1 MRLPHGV
8 RRAFRLL
15 TPGGYRDEVDE
26 ELRFHLERRIEHLE
40 ASGMDPAEARREALR
55 RFGDAG
61 RVARECRSIARTV
74 ETGERR
80 ATVRDELLQ
89 DLGWAL
95 RQVRRQ
101 PALTVATVLILAL
114 GIGASTAL
122 FSVADAVVFRALPF
136 EAPDRLVRIF
146 ETTPQGERFSVS
158 LPNLLDWRRESEAVT
173 ELAGVDLRNASLEVP
188 AGPAGEATGSPAE
201 PRQIHSAPVT
211 EGFFPLLRLRPA
223 AGSLLPA
230 EAFVPGGDADR
241 VVLSHELWRRDFGSD
256 PEVVGSTVMLDRR
269 PHRVVGVLQPGAAF
283 PEDADVWVPLVE
295 EPRWDRSE
303 KDFQVVARLAG
314 GVSVGEAEAD
324 LDRVARSLGERYP
337 EPNEAWGAEV
347 VPLREALV
355 GPEVDR
361 ALLVLLGA
369 VGLLLLI
376 ACVNVSSLLVA
387 RGAARGREMAVR
399 VSLGASRKRLVRQL
413 LGESAAI
420 GLLGGALGMLF
431 AWVAIELVRLFGP
444 EDVPRLAEAAIDA
457 RVLAFALAVA
467 LLSSLVFGLLP
478 ALQTSRGRSG
488 GPARAL
494 RSGGAAGSGT
504 SGSAARLRGALVV
517 TQLALAVTLLIGAG
531 LTARSYARL
540 LQVDPGF
547 DAADVLAVRVDLPEA
562 EYGWDARPGVAER
575 VRRRLEALPG
585 VAHAGGS
592 VGSPFAGFYT
602 ANSVAV
608 PGREPDADGAY
619 PMVQWRAVTPGYFEA
634 LDLPVLRGRG
644 ITEEDGSESD
654 TLVIS
659 RAAAEMLWPGEDALG
674 KALHFGRPD
683 GDPRRIVGV
692 VGDLRDVDLEEAPQ
706 PTVFL
711 PYAQIPWVHQTW
723 LVEVAAG
730 AEPGSVAGAVREALR
745 AELPGVPVPEVRP
758 LASDL
763 SGART
768 NPRFQA
774 LLMAAFALTAA
785 ALAAAGVYGLMAFS
799 VARRRQEIGVR
810 MALGARPGTVVGMIA
825 REGARLV
832 LAGAV
837 LGTAGAVLLARA
849 LESLL
854 YETPALEWS
863 TYGVA
868 VGVLVAA
875 ALLASWLPARR
886 AAGVDPKRALA
897 AE

>member
-8 RRAFRLL
+8 RRTFRLL
-15 TPGGYRDEVDE
+15 VPGAYRDEVDE
-26 ELRFHLERRIEHLE
+26 ELRFHLERRIDDLVAE
-40 ASGMDPAEARREALR
+40 GMEPAAARREALR
-55 RFGDAG
+55 RFGDPG

-80 ATVRDELLQ
+80 ATLRDELLQ
-89 DLGWAL
+89 DLSWAL

-101 PALTVATVLILAL
+101 PTLTLATVLILAL

-136 EAPDRLVRIF
+136 EEPDRLVRVF

-158 LPNLLDWRRESEAVT
+158 LPNLLDWRRETEAFE
-173 ELAGVDLRNASLEVP
+173 ELAAVDLRNASLEVP
-188 AGPAGEATGSPAE
+188 SQDGTAEA
-201 PRQIHSAPVT
+201 RQIQSAPVT
-211 EGFFPLLRLRPA
+211 EGFFPLLRLTPA
-223 AGSLLPA
+223 AGSLLPS
-230 EAFVPGGDADR
+230 EAFEPGGDAAW
-241 VVLSHELWRRDFGSD
+241 VLLSHELFRRDFGAD
-256 PEVVGSTVMLDRR
+256 PAIVGQRVILDRV
-269 PHRVVGVLQPGAAF
+269 PHRIAGVLGPGAVF
-283 PEDADVWVPLVE
+283 PEGAEAWTPLVE
-295 EPRWDRSE
+295 MPRWDRGE
-303 KDFQVVARLAG
+303 KDFQVVARLAD
-314 GVSVGEAEAD
+314 GVSVEEAAAD
-324 LDRVARSLGERYP
+324 LERVARRLGERYP
-337 EPNEAWGAEV
+337 EPNRAWGSEV
-347 VPLREALV
+347 IPLRESLV

-399 VSLGASRKRLVRQL
+399 VSLGASRRRLVRQL
-413 LGESAAI
+413 LGESATIAALGAGL
-420 GLLGGALGMLF
+420 GLLL
-431 AWVAIELVRLFGP
+431 AWVAVELVRHFGP
-444 EDVPRLAEAAIDA
+444 EEVPRLAEAAVDA

-467 LLSSLVFGLLP
+467 LVSSLVFGLLP
-478 ALQTSRGRSG
+478 ALQTSRSHPGRD
-488 GPARAL
+488 L
-494 RSGGAAGSGT
+494 RTGGASGSGT
-504 SGSAARLRGALVV
+504 TVSTARLRGGLVV

-531 LTARSYARL
+531 LTARSYLRL

-547 DAADVLAVRVDLPEA
+547 DASDVLAVRVDLPEA
-562 EYGWDARPGVAER
+562 EYDGDVRASVAAEIG
-575 VRRRLEALPG
+575 RRLEALPG
-585 VAHAGGS
+585 VERAGAS

-608 PGREPDADGAY
+608 PGREPDAQGHY

-644 ITEEDGSESD
+644 FTEADGPESE
-654 TLVIS
+654 VIVVS
-659 RAAAEMLWPGEDALG
+659 RTAAERLWPGEEAVG
-674 KALHFGRPD
+674 KALHFGPPD
-683 GDPRRIVGV
+683 GDPRLVVGV
-692 VGDLRDVDLEEAPQ
+692 AEDLRDVDLDEAPQ

-723 LVEVAAG
+723 LVEVA
-730 AEPGSVAGAVREALR
+730 GSGDPERVAGAVRAELR
-745 AELPGVPVPEVRP
+745 RALPGVPVPEVRP
-758 LASDL
+758 LVADVAD
-763 SGART
+763 ART

-774 LLMAAFALTAA
+774 LLMVGFALTAA
-785 ALAAAGVYGLMAFS
+785 ALAASGVYGLMAFS

-810 MALGARPGTVVGMIA
+810 MALGARPGVVVGMIA

-837 LGTAGAVLLARA
+837 VGTVGAVALARA

-854 YETPALEWS
+854 YQTPALEPG
-863 TYGVA
+863 TYAAA
-868 VGVLVAA
+868 VGLLSAV
-875 ALLASWLPARR
+875 ALLAAWLPARR
-886 AAGVDPKRALA
+886 AAAIDPKRALA